1 MIKIRKNFLVGICL
15 FSFADSS
22 FAAFSEKIGGYL
34 SGSVGVGQ
42 FGSSSAGLDDRFM
55 VLGGVDGLLGFNYR
69 EVTWGLQASYDVAG
83 QLTPISNTGGTNSK
97 GSMYLLGLGAR
108 YFISEDMYLAAL
120 FDLTGQYTFLEKTL
134 EGETD
139 QLSQPFSLRLKIG
152 KRLPFSELVTLDG
165 DIRYHQFKNFHIG
178 GRDYDW
184 NSQLW
189 SVGVAL
195 TWHFGKA
202 APYVPEVESA
212 PVEEASTTKVSANET
227 QQALADSKN
236 TEEAGPKAVRIRS
249 KYVFSANHYRVDR
262 KMVAELKEIAAKIN
276 NEPEASVEVLGYSD
290 NSGDANFNR
299 ALSKYRAQSVRDYL
313 IKLKVDPRRMK
324 AIGMADQDPTSSN
337 DTKEGRAVNRRFE
350 IVLKFEGAQ

>member
-1 MIKIRKNFLVGICL
+1 
-15 FSFADSS
+15 
-22 FAAFSEKIGGYL
+22 
-34 SGSVGVGQ
+34 
-42 FGSSSAGLDDRFM
+42 M

-69 EVTWGLQASYDVAG
+69 EVTWGLHASYDFSG
-83 QLTPISNTGGTNSK
+83 QLTPISSTGNTNSK
-97 GSMYLLGLGAR
+97 GSMYLLGVGAR

-134 EGETD
+134 EAETD
-139 QLSQPFSLRLKIG
+139 QMSQPFSVRLKIG

-165 DIRYHQFKNFHIG
+165 DIRYYQFKNFHIG

-184 NSQLW
+184 KSQLW

-202 APYVPEVESA
+202 APYVPEVESTPA
-212 PVEEASTTKVSANET
+212 EQKTTINGSANET
-227 QQALADSKN
+227 QQTLTESQK
-236 TEEAGPKAVRIRS
+236 TEEVGSKTLRIRS

-262 KMVAELKEIAAKIN
+262 KMVAELKEIAATIN
-276 NEPEASVEVLGYSD
+276 SEPKASVEVLGYSD

-299 ALSKYRAQSVRDYL
+299 ALSNYRAQSVRNYL

-324 AIGMADQDPTSSN
+324 AIGMSDQDPTSSN
-337 DTKEGRAVNRRFE
+337 ETKEGRSVNRRFE